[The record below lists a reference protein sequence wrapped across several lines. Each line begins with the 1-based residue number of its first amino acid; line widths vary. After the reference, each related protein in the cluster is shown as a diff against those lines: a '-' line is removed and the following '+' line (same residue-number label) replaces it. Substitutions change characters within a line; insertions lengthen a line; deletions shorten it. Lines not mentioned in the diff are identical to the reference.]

1 MSGTKKAM
9 SLHDRHAAE
18 ARSLAFGCSMQSL
31 FTLTIR
37 HLTYIHSRRCVS
49 KVGFCIANN
58 QNRMCR
64 EFMSEESGPVKE
76 TMLSLA
82 RVGPTWRVYVMH
94 SLLAEWLPV
103 SIAPSDGDN
112 LEVCVLDYD
121 GPLSQRWSRMVGY
134 VGHYHQPTLP
144 PVLQGF
150 AEHHSISEAP
160 LGLMGTFSIPEVSR
174 AKLS

>member
-1 MSGTKKAM
+1 
-9 SLHDRHAAE
+9 
-18 ARSLAFGCSMQSL
+18 
-31 FTLTIR
+31 
-37 HLTYIHSRRCVS
+37 
-49 KVGFCIANN
+49 
-58 QNRMCR
+58 
-64 EFMSEESGPVKE
+64 
-76 TMLSLA
+76 
-82 RVGPTWRVYVMH
+82 MH

-134 VGHYHQPTLP
+134 VGHHHQPTLP

-174 AKLS
+174 A